1 MKKRA
6 LLLFSISLLLG
17 ILSHLAGLTF
27 QQTLIVSIFSL
38 SILGTLL
45 FWDFRLSFVFIGSS
59 ILFLISGVNIGQF
72 IRFASL
78 DVIIFLIGMMIVVGM
93 LKESGV
99 FQQVVAFVLRARR
112 INGLKLFVI
121 IIIFSAILSALVGEV
136 TSMIVVVAMIFSVCD
151 SLKINPGPLVIS
163 TVLTTNIGSAATLLG
178 NPIGIL
184 IALRSNL
191 TFEDFLTHALP
202 VSVVVLVIIALILCI
217 WYRNYIKEISSKI
230 TQSKTS
236 GDFLKYQGIN
246 AGTIVNM
253 VLFGSMILS
262 IALHKRLEMLLGFEE
277 NRLLVVLPVIFAGIA
292 VIFRCEKVKYCI
304 KNEVE
309 WRSLLFFIFLFA
321 QAGIIQSSGVAQ
333 FLAEK
338 LVKNVGNHPTVLS
351 GIVIFSSG
359 ILSGVLDNTVV
370 VSSYIPIVK
379 SLYLMHFSLKPLW
392 WCVLFG
398 ACFGGNITAI
408 GSTANIVAL
417 GLLEKEKNIKINPR
431 EWLKLG
437 LVVSILSM
445 LIAYFAIV
453 YVPIFSK

>member
-17 ILSHLAGLTF
+17 ILSYLAGLTL

-45 FWDFRLSFVFIGSS
+45 FWDFRLSFVFTGSC

-72 IRFASL
+72 VKFASL

-99 FQQVVAFVLRARR
+99 FQQIVAFVLRTRR

-202 VSVVVLVIIALILCI
+202 VSAAVLVIIAFILCI
-217 WYRNYIKEISSKI
+217 WYRSYIKEISSKI

-236 GDFLKYQGIN
+236 GDFLKYQ
-246 AGTIVNM
+246 
-253 VLFGSMILS
+253 
-262 IALHKRLEMLLGFEE
+262 E
-277 NRLLVVLPVIFAGIA
+277 
-292 VIFRCEKVKYCI
+292 
-304 KNEVE
+304 
-309 WRSLLFFIFLFA
+309 
-321 QAGIIQSSGVAQ
+321 
-333 FLAEK
+333 
-338 LVKNVGNHPTVLS
+338 
-351 GIVIFSSG
+351 
-359 ILSGVLDNTVV
+359 
-370 VSSYIPIVK
+370 
-379 SLYLMHFSLKPLW
+379 
-392 WCVLFG
+392 
-398 ACFGGNITAI
+398 
-408 GSTANIVAL
+408 
-417 GLLEKEKNIKINPR
+417 
-431 EWLKLG
+431 
-437 LVVSILSM
+437 
-445 LIAYFAIV
+445 
-453 YVPIFSK
+453 